1 MTKVTVLEST
11 PDEMLELTKVQSDD
25 RCILTLYFP
34 GDRDALEKAK
44 CKLSELPNALLGQ
57 EGLTEDE
64 QQHLDQSGQLWKTAV
79 EETPLASAVGWVAVV
94 SWVTEE
100 VWLMKLPAAVEPA
113 AYLDNSPYLLP
124 AGRLL
129 DDLESYAVVYAD
141 HTRATIYLAALGR
154 IQEEGRLRG
163 DIKNHVRKGGWSQQ
177 RYERRRDKEIH
188 HYCVD
193 IITKLRELMK
203 SESIRRIALAGD
215 RQLLRELENRM
226 HVEMQKQVVCRM
238 PMEGEKDPRDVFSET
253 LAAAAA
259 EEQRE
264 EAWLHNAIVNEHA
277 RGGKAVIGPQDTLA
291 ALHERRVRWLIVGEL
306 ADVEFFRCGGC
317 GEAGLGPAET
327 CSKCGEETYPQSA
340 ANEFLDL
347 AFAGRSRV
355 EFAAGDLTDV
365 QGVAALLRW

>member
-1 MTKVTVLEST
+1 
-11 PDEMLELTKVQSDD
+11 
-25 RCILTLYFP
+25 
-34 GDRDALEKAK
+34 
-44 CKLSELPNALLGQ
+44 
-57 EGLTEDE
+57 
-64 QQHLDQSGQLWKTAV
+64 
-79 EETPLASAVGWVAVV
+79 
-94 SWVTEE
+94 
-100 VWLMKLPAAVEPA
+100 
-113 AYLDNSPYLLP
+113 
-124 AGRLL
+124 
-129 DDLESYAVVYAD
+129 
-141 HTRATIYLAALGR
+141 
-154 IQEEGRLRG
+154 
-163 DIKNHVRKGGWSQQ
+163 
-177 RYERRRDKEIH
+177 
-188 HYCVD
+188 
-193 IITKLRELMK
+193 
-203 SESIRRIALAGD
+203 
-215 RQLLRELENRM
+215 M

-253 LAAAAA
+253 LAAAAE